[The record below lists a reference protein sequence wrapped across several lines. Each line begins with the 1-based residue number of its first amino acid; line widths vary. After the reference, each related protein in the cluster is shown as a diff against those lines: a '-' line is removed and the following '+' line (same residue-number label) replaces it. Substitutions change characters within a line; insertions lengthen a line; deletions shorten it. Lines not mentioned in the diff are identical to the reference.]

1 MQPLRTCPFRGKSAA
16 VALVLGVMAALAAPT
31 GGGRAPTSPAG
42 ARSAPGTGESRGWTA
57 VAQAQRTTDAET
69 GGPGMEVKPL
79 FDGWYDPG
87 RWVPLSVAMR
97 NSGGDMIVE
106 LKGTTTSTRSTF
118 STSVDLPQGSDKQ
131 VPLLIQPGGA
141 GRVHVGLFNGITPVA
156 EQSANLKPTGGEPL
170 VVVIGD
176 PSTQLEGVEAIG
188 HSGRPIVVSAAV
200 AELPENALGW
210 GSVDFVVLAG
220 ADLSRANELQRKAL
234 AQWVA
239 LGGELVITG
248 GPGATA
254 VLAALPESLRPAT
267 AAGARDAGDFGTLAA
282 LAGGEEPV
290 GSAPIAVLAPAP
302 GAVPIAPLADGAP
315 LMVQRRHGDGAVVV
329 LAFDPA
335 LPPFSNWGGADDLWS
350 ALHVQRGETL
360 WSSPPADLGQLG
372 QGLSTLPEFELPS
385 LKWLLVL
392 IAVYIALVGPVNYLV
407 LRRRRRLDLA
417 WVTIPA
423 LTLLFSGLTYGAGF
437 MIHGRELVLYELSA
451 VRVIPDAGVAHVRT
465 YVGLFSPGSSSYD
478 VRIAD
483 ALAQEAA
490 SSGMPVDAIQGLDG
504 GVQDFPVEQWALGS
518 FAAEAVVDWPGADPG
533 RMTVESTSAQGI
545 ISNPFGQA
553 VEEAAIFMRGGAAPI
568 GRWAAAEARDASV
581 PLDEGA
587 GVGLS
592 LDPATRDPATRAVQ
606 AGILSTAFGY
616 GGGPGDMF
624 QQMNYSY
631 GSGSYSGGNYLG
643 TQWVNVRDSALV
655 NSAVV
660 YGWSELPPLSVD
672 VAGRLPTRRV
682 YTLVHARVPAI
693 RKGLAKPGPVLTGI
707 ATERSDAS
715 QELCNAGGAIFEN
728 GSQGRGLGATIDP
741 AEFRF
746 EFGLE
751 SSAGEPLWVELNG
764 PPAIAMQIGSQVV
777 SEVKVSMR
785 PCDGEDWLVIG
796 DGSFGADGQVP
807 LPPEIQA
814 AAGERRAIC
823 VRLEPVIPDPAV
835 NQIYYEANPQSCWEP
850 RLVTIAPE
858 SAPAE
863 TEAP

>member
-1 MQPLRTCPFRGKSAA
+1 MQPLRTCPFRGKSA
-16 VALVLGVMAALAAPT
+16 VLALALGLMAALAAP
-31 GGGRAPTSPAG
+31 GD
-42 ARSAPGTGESRGWTA
+42 RSGVVVWESRGWPA
-57 VAQAQRTTDAET
+57 VARAQDGAGNTVEDLR
-69 GGPGMEVKPL
+69 MEVRPL
-79 FDGWYDPG
+79 FDGWYDAG
-87 RWVPLSVAMR
+87 RWVPLSVALQ
-97 NSGGDMIVE
+97 NSGGDMIVD

-118 STSVDLPQGSDKQ
+118 RTSVDLPRGSDKQ

-141 GRVHVGLFNGITPVA
+141 SRVHVGLFNGITPVT
-156 EQSANLKPTGGEPL
+156 EQSANLKDTGGEPL

-176 PSTQLEGVEAIG
+176 QATQLEGVEAIG
-188 HSGRPIVVSAAV
+188 HSGRPIVVSAEV
-200 AELPENALGW
+200 SELPENALGW

-220 ADLSRANELQRKAL
+220 ADLSRASELQRKAL

-254 VLAALPESLRPAT
+254 VLAALPEALRPADAT
-267 AAGARDAGDFGTLAA
+267 GARDAGDFGTLAA

-290 GSAPIAVLAPAP
+290 GSAPIAMLAPAP

-315 LMVQRRHGDGAVVV
+315 LMVQRRYGDGAVVA

-335 LPPFSNWGGADDLWS
+335 LPPFSNWGGTDDLWR
-350 ALHVQRGETL
+350 ALHVQRGETV
-360 WSSPPADLGQLG
+360 WSAPAVDLGRLG

-385 LKWLLVL
+385 LRWLLML

-423 LTLLFSGLTYGAGF
+423 LTLLFSGLTYGAGY

-451 VRVIPDAGVAHVRT
+451 VRVIPDAGIAYVRT
-465 YVGLFSPGSSSYD
+465 YIGLFSPGSSSYE

-483 ALAQEAA
+483 ALARETA
-490 SSGMPVDAIQGLDG
+490 SSNRPVDAVQGLDS
-504 GVQDFPVEQWALGS
+504 GVQDFPVEQWALGG
-518 FAAEAVVDWPGADPG
+518 FVAEAVVDWPGASPG
-533 RMTVESTSAQGI
+533 RVTVDARTAQGE
-545 ISNPFGQA
+545 ISNPFGQD
-553 VEEAAIFMRGGAAPI
+553 VEQAGIFMHGGAAPI
-568 GRWAAAEARDASV
+568 GHWAAAESRDASV
-581 PLDEGA
+581 PLDDSA
-587 GVGLS
+587 SVGLS
-592 LDPATRDPATRAVQ
+592 FDPTVGDVDARAVQ

-616 GGGPGDMF
+616 GGAGDMSY
-624 QQMNYSY
+624 QNYNY
-631 GSGSYSGGNYLG
+631 YNSGRFSGGNPLDPE
-643 TQWVNVRDSALV
+643 WVNVRDSALV

-660 YGWSELPPLSVD
+660 YGWSEVPPLSVD
-672 VAGRLPTRRV
+672 VAGRFPERRV
-682 YTLVHARVPAI
+682 YTLVHASVPAV

-715 QELCNAGGAIFEN
+715 QALCNAGGAIFEN
-728 GSQGRGLGATIDP
+728 SNQGPGSGIEP

-751 SSAGEPLWVELNG
+751 TASGEPLWVELNG
-764 PPAIAMQIGSQVV
+764 PPAIAMQSGNRVV

-785 PCDGEDWLVIG
+785 PCEGEDWVAIG
-796 DGSFGADGQVP
+796 DGSFGATGQVP
-807 LPPEIQA
+807 LSPEIQA

-823 VRLEPVIPDPAV
+823 LRLEPVVPDEDME
-835 NQIYYEANPQSCWEP
+835 YYAADQQACWEP

-863 TEAP
+863 AVEP